1 MSRRPSTPGDTLQ
14 PFLLAMGRGTMECI
28 LQAQQI
34 LGHQGLLEHQI
45 SVILPGLP
53 FFGRWNQHALFRFLF
68 EVLLHLGHEFV
79 VIHAGIH
86 QFGERV
92 RRHLRSLQEA
102 LVRASR
108 IDVGAEAPRRS
119 GTGLVGDAR
128 QPGNFPD
135 DEAPG
140 ARLKFQTVRF
150 THFMTLLYLNSHN
163 EGVRPGQLKNRG
175 VTLCPVSASL

>member
-1 MSRRPSTPGDTLQ
+1 
-14 PFLLAMGRGTMECI
+14 MGRGTMECI

-163 EGVRPGQLKNRG
+163 EGVRPGQLKSRG

>member
-14 PFLLAMGRGTMECI
+14 PFLLCNGPRHDGMHPAGAADPRPPRPARASDM
-28 LQAQQI
+28 
-34 LGHQGLLEHQI
+34 
-45 SVILPGLP
+45 P
-53 FFGRWNQHALFRFLF
+53 FFGRWSQQALFRFLF

-102 LVRASR
+102 LVRGSR

-163 EGVRPGQLKNRG
+163 EGVRPGQFKSRG